1 MAEDNTKK
9 GLDALFA
16 PKPPQTEQRQV
27 TAEEPV
33 ENREKKEIS
42 EEVKVTINITSQL
55 NEKIRNYQYSYAI
68 NTGNIGY
75 SLRNVI
81 EDAIEL
87 LCEKSK
93 FKIVERPEE
102 IRRKEKNR
110 GRGASKK

>member
-1 MAEDNTKK
+1 MVEDNIKK
-9 GLDALFA
+9 GLDALFTPA
-16 PKPPQTEQRQV
+16 TQSVQQQVVAEKPIES
-27 TAEEPV
+27 
-33 ENREKKEIS
+33 REKKEIV

-75 SLRNVI
+75 SLRDVM

-87 LCEKSK
+87 LCQKSK

-102 IRRKEKNR
+102 VRNKEKNR
-110 GRGASKK
+110 GRGATKK